1 MKTETLDTLANVG
14 SKVTATGAAASV
26 VGTFI
31 LQNITGLLGVV
42 IALIGVLINVHY
54 KRKAN
59 KRRDLEFQ
67 IDSRLKEN
75 ADRRFE
81 EWQKFRMEMA
91 RGGVNVPPITDFGA
105 LAPAAGPWV
114 DARKPVDRDEEE
126 EEDGR

>member
-1 MKTETLDTLANVG
+1 MKTETIDTLANVG
-14 SKVTATGAAASV
+14 SKVTAAGAAASV

-42 IALIGVLINVHY
+42 IALIGLLINVHY

-59 KRRDLEFQ
+59 KRREQEFL

-91 RGGVNVPPITDFGA
+91 RSGRHVPPITDFGA
-105 LAPAAGPWV
+105 LAPAIGPWA
-114 DARKPVDRDEEE
+114 DQRKPVDDDEDAG
-126 EEDGR
+126 DGQ

>member
-1 MKTETLDTLANVG
+1 MKTETIDTLANVG
-14 SKVTATGAAASV
+14 SKVTAAGAATSV

-67 IDSRLKEN
+67 IDSRMKEN

-91 RGGVNVPPITDFGA
+91 RNGTHVPPITDFGA
-105 LAPAAGPWV
+105 LAPAVGPWA
-114 DARKPVDRDEEE
+114 DRRKPDDDDEEAG
-126 EEDGR
+126 DGQ